1 MHNQSDGDT
10 IKKGAT
16 ELERQIPNLVK
27 KWGHILQDDYNIQM
41 NAVPYWIRATPME
54 IACLGY
60 SYKDYYINVLVILS
74 STQFCATIYNLPK

>member
-1 MHNQSDGDT
+1 M
-10 IKKGAT
+10 
-16 ELERQIPNLVK
+16 LVR
-27 KWGHILQDDYNIQM
+27 
-41 NAVPYWIRATPME
+41 YWIRATVME